1 MLSLPAS
8 EKALSEALAAAKKDD
23 HSSKY
28 ILISMGKQSKDVN
41 SQ

>member
-28 ILISMGKQSKDVN
+28 RMQFF
-41 SQ
+41 